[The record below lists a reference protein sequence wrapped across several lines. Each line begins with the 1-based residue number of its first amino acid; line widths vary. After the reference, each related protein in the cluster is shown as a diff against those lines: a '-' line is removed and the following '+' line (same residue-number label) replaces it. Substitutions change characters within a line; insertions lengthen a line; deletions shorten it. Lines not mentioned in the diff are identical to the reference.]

1 MEQFDLT
8 LFDLSPMAMWLQDF
22 SGVKKIFT
30 QWSKDGVTDFES
42 YLLEDLTR
50 LWQCLETIHTQR
62 VNAST
67 LKLYEAKDLDQI
79 LESFTKFLTPE
90 VTHSQIKFFCALWR
104 GELKY
109 RVTIVNYTCTGKAI
123 DIQLSAN
130 VVTGFEDTWGQLLL
144 TTENVSDFQNARRLA
159 ESLFMHS
166 PTALWTKDY
175 SGIKKRFDL
184 LKKNGVSDLEQ
195 YIKIKPKFVE
205 DCFNQI
211 RSLNVN
217 QSLLTLFEAYDKAHF
232 DRQAI
237 KIICHNEQNNFYRQL
252 LAMWDGKQNFQQDGR
267 YQTLDGGKLFLL
279 EKYTIFPDA
288 HESWDIV
295 QIAYTDLTERK
306 KLEEHL
312 QYLSQYDQL
321 TQLYNRTF
329 FNQEVA
335 RLHEEKIFPISC
347 IYIDINGLK
356 TINDVQGHYYGDLHL
371 QHFSRIVKNSTKK
384 MQCSVSRVGGDE
396 FVILM
401 PYTNEKDARRLV
413 EDIEHDIS
421 QDRLS
426 PNKISFSS
434 GIATMEEHQT
444 IESLITKADQN
455 MYDTKKNYYRMR
467 TI

>member
-22 SGVKKIFT
+22 SGVKQVFLEW
-30 QWSKDGVTDFES
+30 QAQGVTDFEA
-42 YLLEDLTR
+42 YLLEDLSR
-50 LWQCLETIHTQR
+50 LQQCLVTIRTLR
-62 VNAST
+62 VNASA

-79 LESFTKFLTPE
+79 LENFIKFLTPE
-90 VTHSQIKFFCALWR
+90 VTISQIHFFCALWR

-109 RVTIVNYTCTGKAI
+109 RVTLVNYTCTGQPI

-130 VVTGFEDTWGQLLL
+130 VVTGFEENWGQLLL

-175 SGIKKRFDL
+175 RGIKKRFDL
-184 LKKNGVSDLEQ
+184 LKKNGVLDLEE
-195 YIKIKPKFVE
+195 YIKINPNFVE

-211 RSLNVN
+211 QSLNVN
-217 QSLLTLFEAYDKAHF
+217 QSLLNLFNATSKAEF

-237 KIICHNEQNNFYRQL
+237 HIICHNEQRNFYRQL
-252 LAMWDGKQNFQQDGR
+252 LAMWNGKQNFQQDGQ
-267 YQTLDGGKLFLL
+267 YKTLTHSTLFLL
-279 EKYTIFPDA
+279 EKFTIFPDA
-288 HESWDIV
+288 QDSWEIV

-312 QYLSQYDQL
+312 HHLSQYDQL
-321 TQLYNRTF
+321 TQLHNRTF
-329 FNQEVA
+329 FNEEVT
-335 RLHEEKIFPISC
+335 RLYQSGIVPISC

-356 TINDVQGHYYGDLHL
+356 IINDLQGHYYGDVHL
-371 QHFSRIVKNSTKK
+371 QHFARIVKHVIQNIA
-384 MQCSVSRVGGDE
+384 CSVSRIGGDE

-401 PYTNEKDARRLV
+401 PDANADAAQKLV
-413 EDIEHDIS
+413 KKLERAVMEDE
-421 QDRLS
+421 LS
-426 PNKISFSS
+426 PTKISFSC
-434 GIATMEEHQT
+434 GIATMTEHQT
-444 IESLITKADQN
+444 IESLISRADQN

-467 TI
+467 SS